1 MHESTVDSR
10 AKTAVPYL
18 DFLVKLSLT
27 GFISMWKIISSP
39 IFNGCNANAKIKDQ
53 NFVCVAIL
61 EHVY

>member
-1 MHESTVDSR
+1 MKVLLIHVP
-10 AKTAVPYL
+10 KLQLVPYL

-39 IFNGCNANAKIKDQ
+39 IFNGCNANAKIKNQ
-53 NFVCVAIL
+53 NFVCVATL